1 MDNYV
6 IVGGSSGIG
15 LEVVR
20 KLHAQGKN
28 ITVLSRT
35 GESLKEMSGVTHHAV
50 DVTQDEITADM
61 LPEKIDGL
69 VYCPGTINLRPFRSL
84 KPEDFQ
90 HDFDVNVLGA
100 IKTLRAAQ
108 RPMKKAEQ
116 AGVVLYSTVAVS
128 QGMPFHASVATSKAA
143 VEGLV
148 RSLAAEWAPK
158 IRVNCIAPSLTD
170 TPLAAKLL
178 SSEDKRKSGDDR
190 HPLRRVGTAEDI
202 ANMTLFLLSSE
213 SSWISGQVMAVDG
226 GMSRLRV

>member
-1 MDNYV
+1 
-6 IVGGSSGIG
+6 
-15 LEVVR
+15 
-20 KLHAQGKN
+20 
-28 ITVLSRT
+28 
-35 GESLKEMSGVTHHAV
+35 
-50 DVTQDEITADM
+50 M